1 MSKEKGPE
9 LLEKYIGRV
18 RRGIKSKK
26 TERREKFK
34 KHAEVLEL
42 LTPVEKKTRGHERAG
57 EVYRELLRRK
67 KIGEQLAP
75 GVQAARRLA
84 RQLGAPVKQTDDP
97 LFRSA
102 KQPVETEE
110 GSSLRFDARTGGV
123 TRGLTSF
130 PQTSHQRHFLSK
142 QEKR

>member
-9 LLEKYIGRV
+9 LLEKYIDRV

-67 KIGEQLAP
+67 KIGE
-75 GVQAARRLA
+75 
-84 RQLGAPVKQTDDP
+84 
-97 LFRSA
+97 
-102 KQPVETEE
+102 
-110 GSSLRFDARTGGV
+110 
-123 TRGLTSF
+123 
-130 PQTSHQRHFLSK
+130 
-142 QEKR
+142 